1 MVMEITK
8 EGEGKTFAQR
18 NEVLKDNERYS
29 RLFKHQPFLHIVL
42 QGLIT
47 TDKQPVQCF
56 LYIYI

>member
-29 RLFKHQPFLHIVL
+29 HLFKHQPFL
-42 QGLIT
+42 
-47 TDKQPVQCF
+47 
-56 LYIYI
+56 